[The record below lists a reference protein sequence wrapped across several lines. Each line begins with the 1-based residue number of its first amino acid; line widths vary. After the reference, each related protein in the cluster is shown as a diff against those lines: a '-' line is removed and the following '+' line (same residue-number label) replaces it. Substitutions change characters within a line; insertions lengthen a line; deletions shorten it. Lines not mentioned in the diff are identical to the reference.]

1 MYSRNAPFNDLP
13 TLPPS
18 VEVETPAVLKKAI
31 AASRALAELKGMA
44 ERMPNQA
51 MLIDSLVLQEARAS
65 SEIENILTTNDELFK
80 AAAEEPPAPGRS
92 EVGGGPPRGAD
103 AVPGGQGRSRSTLP
117 ASAEAKEVLRYRQ
130 ALNLGFR
137 QITELR
143 SDTNRPEDG
152 LSPTEGL
159 RHAGH
164 GRPLATGLFIEIAQ
178 IIKQTDFSVR
188 RTSGTRIANSR
199 GETIYTPPEGEAVI
213 RDKLRDLENF
223 MHADDGLDVL
233 VKMALVHYQFEAIH
247 PFADGNGRTG
257 RILNI
262 LYLVDQ
268 GLLNLPVLY
277 LSRHIILHKAAY
289 YDGLRRVTEEGAWAD
304 WVLYMLD
311 AVEQTSLRTRRQI
324 TDILALMETVHERVQ
339 REAPGLHSTG
349 RSKDLIEQ
357 IFRQPYCKIRFLE
370 RAGMGTR
377 QTCAKYLRELERLG
391 VLHGQK
397 IGREVYFIN
406 QALFELLTR

>member
-1 MYSRNAPFNDLP
+1 MFDRNQPFNDLP
-13 TLPPS
+13 ALPPAGNL
-18 VEVETPAVLKKAI
+18 ETAAVLKKAI
-31 AASRALAELKGMA
+31 SASRALAELKGMA

-65 SEIENILTTNDELFK
+65 SEIENILTTNDEVYK
-80 AAAEEPPAPGRS
+80 AASDEA
-92 EVGGGPPRGAD
+92 
-103 AVPGGQGRSRSTLP
+103 LP

-130 ALNLGFR
+130 ALNHGFR
-137 QITELR
+137 QIKT
-143 SDTNRPEDG
+143 
-152 LSPTEGL
+152 
-159 RHAGH
+159 
-164 GRPLATGLFIEIAQ
+164 RPLATGLFVEIAQ
-178 IIKQTDFSVR
+178 LIKEMQFDVR
-188 RTSGTRIANSR
+188 RMPGTRIANSK

-213 RDKLRDLENF
+213 RDKLRELENF

-257 RILNI
+257 RILNV

-277 LSRHIILHKAAY
+277 LSRYIIDHKAAY
-289 YDGLRRVTEEGAWAD
+289 YEGLRRVTEEAAWQD

-311 AVEQTSLRTRRQI
+311 AIQQTSIRTHVQI
-324 TDILALMETVHERVQ
+324 TEILALMEAVRERVQ
-339 REAPGLHSTG
+339 REAPGIY
-349 RSKDLIEQ
+349 SKDLIEQ
-357 IFRQPYCKIRFLE
+357 IFRQPYCKIAFLE

-377 QTCAKYLRELERLG
+377 QTCAKYLRELEAMGILT
-391 VLHGQK
+391 GQK

-406 QALFELLTR
+406 TALFKLLTQ